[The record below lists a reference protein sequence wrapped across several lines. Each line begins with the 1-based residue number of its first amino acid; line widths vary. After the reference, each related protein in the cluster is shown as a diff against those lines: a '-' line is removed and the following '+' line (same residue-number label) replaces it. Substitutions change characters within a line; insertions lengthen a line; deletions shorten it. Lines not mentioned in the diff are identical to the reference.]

1 MTIEIFSESELAKF
15 REEEFFAFCME
26 IKFLSNQNFGG
37 MCLTYSSG
45 RVV

>member
-1 MTIEIFSESELAKF
+1 MTIEIFSESEHAKF
-15 REEEFFAFCME
+15 HEEEFFAFCME